1 MRITIAC
8 PAAFMADAN
17 ELAMVLAEGPPDK
30 LTYANPSWQDAD
42 GNLYAVSS
50 FEAGPTFVGKALS
63 MLARA
68 NWDKSQFINMA
79 GARRAQARVV
89 LAQEPQ
95 KARPDII
102 LALPGV
108 DGLAALEAMGLTLVP
123 VKM

>member
-1 MRITIAC
+1 
-8 PAAFMADAN
+8 MADAN